1 MSPDVLCL
9 CETWLSSNDT
19 NILPDIGY
27 YTKSQAAQKNGN
39 HGGVAKLVRDGL
51 NLAAWDCTLPDFDFA
66 CGTVLSTDPQ
76 ILILSVYNPPPH
88 QIIEYHPHI
97 YSSVWSY
104 TLQSF
109 CMIFPV
115 VLFLFLVISIC
126 QTRVGYL
133 TLPLPLVHRL

>member
-19 NILPDIGY
+19 NILPDTSY
-27 YTKSQAAQKNGN
+27 YTNLQAARINGN
-39 HGGVAKLVRDGL
+39 RGGVAILVRDGL
-51 NLAAWDCTLPDFDFA
+51 NLATWDCTLLDFDFA

-76 ILILSVYNPPPH
+76 TFILSVYNPPATSN
-88 QIIEYHPHI
+88 YRV
-97 YSSVWSY
+97 SSIHLSQCLELY
-104 TLQSF
+104 TSKFLHD
-109 CMIFPV
+109 FPV

-126 QTRVGYL
+126 QTRVGYH